1 MGWNRGVQGEWASIG
16 LADMFNAGGAVASET
31 LSQEGGTAEAELM
44 VRFFFVVLSCLV
56 GILFPSPASALK
68 TTVVA
73 TMFLRRALS
82 NNVWCCFCCFLTT
95 TFGVVVS

>member
-44 VRFFFVVLSCLV
+44 VRFFFYRSFVSCWYSISLSSERLENYYSC
-56 GILFPSPASALK
+56 
-68 TTVVA
+68 
-73 TMFLRRALS
+73 
-82 NNVWCCFCCFLTT
+82 NNVFAE
-95 TFGVVVS
+95 GA